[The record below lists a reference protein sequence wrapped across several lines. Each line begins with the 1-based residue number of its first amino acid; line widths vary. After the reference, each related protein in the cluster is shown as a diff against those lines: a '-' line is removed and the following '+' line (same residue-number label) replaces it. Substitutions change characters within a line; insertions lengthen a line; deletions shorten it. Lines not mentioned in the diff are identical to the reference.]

1 MSTKTGQTLH
11 AGEEGIIHRSEKRID
26 REEWNPFD
34 KNEIGGEAEG
44 GDREDEL
51 RMSDFFS

>member
-1 MSTKTGQTLH
+1 MT
-11 AGEEGIIHRSEKRID
+11 EKRID